1 MEEDVDVCLLTGL
14 TMDFKSLFDLQE
26 TDFTLQESYV
36 TSQKVFLEEWDVDD
50 LPLPANKLRD
60 VVFD

>member
-1 MEEDVDVCLLTGL
+1 MSVCL

-60 VVFD
+60 VIFV